1 MRTAGARPAGSSPRL
16 GRRDVLRMGLAA
28 SGALAATPLLD
39 RLGNGADGV
48 GAVNLLSLAPKS
60 DRDVGPPPNFA
71 RFSQPFRV
79 PPVLRPSRIANGVRF
94 YELEQRPALQQILP
108 RPFPPTPIFGF
119 NGIFPGPTIE
129 QTRGGPLTVV
139 ANKNSLPRGNP
150 YSTHLHGSPNQPF
163 YDGHPEDLVPVG
175 ATKTY
180 HYPNNE
186 EARTLW
192 YHDHAIDVT
201 SQHVYAGLLAFFLHQ
216 PADVEINQFNLNR
229 LPSGRYDVPMVI
241 TDIQYTPDG
250 RVFFDDHGEDSLF
263 GNVVLVN
270 GVPWPFM
277 AVDRAKYRF
286 RILQASVSR
295 GHDLR
300 LSNDMPMTVIATDSG
315 FVRRPIP
322 VSSFRM
328 GTAERYEVVLDFSSL
343 RPGTKVTLLNT
354 AAEDQ
359 MREVMQFVVGNAE
372 GPRQELPVQLNEP
385 VFPKPADVVRDRLFR
400 FERSGGQWVI
410 NGLPWDERVV
420 ATPRANTTERW
431 VFENKSGG
439 WFHPVHVHLVDFQIV
454 RRNGRAPFAYENGLK
469 DTAYVG
475 ENERL
480 ELLMTFRPPQPVDPG
495 QPVLGRYV
503 MHCHNLV
510 HEDHAMMSEFDVQ
523 PGRAAAASARHGFA
537 TDDGRSNRHAK
548 GMMVQW
554 ELRA

>member
-1 MRTAGARPAGSSPRL
+1 
-16 GRRDVLRMGLAA
+16 MGLAA
-28 SGALAATPLLD
+28 GGALAATPLFG
-39 RLGNGADGV
+39 RLTDGPDGADT
-48 GAVNLLSLAPKS
+48 VNLMAVASRS
-60 DRDVGPPPNFA
+60 DDDAGPPPKFP

-79 PPVLRPSRIANGVRF
+79 PPVLRPSRVANGVRF

-108 RPFPPTPIFGF
+108 KQFPPTPIFGF
-119 NGIFPGPTIE
+119 NGIYPGPTIT
-129 QTRGGPLTVV
+129 QTRGGDLTVV

-192 YHDHAIDVT
+192 YHDHAIDIT
-201 SQHVYAGLLAFFLHQ
+201 AQHVYAGLAAFFLHQ
-216 PADVEINQFNLNR
+216 PAAPEIREFGLDR
-229 LPSGRYDVPMVI
+229 LPSDRYDVPLVI
-241 TDIQYTPDG
+241 ADIQYTPDG
-250 RVFFDDHGEDSLF
+250 RVFFDDHGEDSLL
-263 GNVVLVN
+263 GNVVVVN

-277 AVDRAKYRF
+277 TVDRAKYRF

-295 GHDLR
+295 GYDLR
-300 LSNDMPMTVIATDSG
+300 LSNGMPMTVIATDSG

-322 VSSFRM
+322 VGSFRM
-328 GTAERYEVVLDFSSL
+328 GTAERYEVVIDFSSL
-343 RPGTKVTLLNT
+343 QPGTRVTLLNT
-354 AAEDQ
+354 AGEEQ
-359 MREVMQFVVGNAE
+359 MRDVMQFVVGTTD
-372 GPRQELPVQLNEP
+372 GPHQALPGQLNEP
-385 VFPKPADVVRDRLFR
+385 VFPNPGAVVRERLFR

-431 VFENKSGG
+431 FFENKSGG

-480 ELLMTFRPPQPVDPG
+480 ELLMTFRPALPVDPNR
-495 QPVLGRYV
+495 PVLGKYV

-510 HEDHAMMSEFDVQ
+510 HEDHAMMTEFDVR
-523 PGRAAAASARHGFA
+523 PGSAAAAQAGHARA
-537 TDDGRSNRHAK
+537 AGRS
-548 GMMVQW
+548 MMVQW

>member
-1 MRTAGARPAGSSPRL
+1 MTMDQPGPKRASGRL
-16 GRRDVLRMGLAA
+16 GRRELLRMGLAG

-39 RLGNGADGV
+39 WLNRGKEGA
-48 GAVNLLSLAPKS
+48 GAVNLLSLAGKS
-60 DRDVGPPPNFA
+60 DDDPGPPPKFPH
-71 RFSQPFRV
+71 FSQPFQA
-79 PPVLRPSRIANGVRF
+79 PPVLEPSRTENGVKL
-94 YELEQRPALQQILP
+94 YNVEQRPAFQQILP
-108 RPFPPTPIFGF
+108 KPFPPTPIFGF
-119 NGIFPGPTIE
+119 NGIFPGPTIT
-129 QTRGGPLTVV
+129 QTRGGDLTVV
-139 ANKNSLPRGNP
+139 ANKNSLPAGNP

-201 SQHVYAGLLAFFLHQ
+201 APHVYAGLAAFFLHQ
-216 PADVEINQFNLNR
+216 PAAPEINKFGLDR
-229 LPSGRYDVPMVI
+229 LPSGRYDVPMLVS
-241 TDIQYTPDG
+241 DIQYTPGG
-250 RVFFDDHGEDSLF
+250 RVFFDDHGQDSLL

-270 GVPWPFM
+270 GVPWPLM
-277 AVDRAKYRF
+277 TVDRAKYRF

-295 GHDLR
+295 GYNFR
-300 LSNDMPMTVIATDSG
+300 LSNGMPMNVIATDSG
-315 FVRRPIP
+315 FVRSPIP
-322 VSSFRM
+322 VASFRM
-328 GTAERYEVVLDFSSL
+328 GTAERYEIVIDFSSL
-343 RPGTKVTLLNT
+343 QPGTRVTLLNT
-354 AAEDQ
+354 AGEDQ
-359 MREVMQFVVGNAE
+359 MRDVMQFLVGSTD
-372 GPRQELPVQLNEP
+372 GPRQELPAQLADP
-385 VFPKPADVVRDRLFR
+385 VFPDPATVVRSRQFR

-431 VFENKSGG
+431 IFENKSGG

-454 RRNGRAPFAYENGLK
+454 RRNGRSPFPYENGLK

-480 ELLMTFRPPQPVDPG
+480 ELLMTFRPALPVDPAK
-495 QPVLGRYV
+495 PVLGKYV

-510 HEDHAMMSEFDVQ
+510 HEDHAMMSEFDVR
-523 PGRAAAASARHGFA
+523 PGSIAVPRPRSAAAARKPM
-537 TDDGRSNRHAK
+537 RS
-548 GMMVQW
+548 MMVQW

>member
-1 MRTAGARPAGSSPRL
+1 MSMDGPGPSQASACI
-16 GRRDVLRMGLAA
+16 GRRDLIRMGLAA
-28 SGALAATPLLD
+28 GGALAATPLFG
-39 RLGNGADGV
+39 RLTDGPDGADT
-48 GAVNLLSLAPKS
+48 VNLMAVASRS
-60 DRDVGPPPNFA
+60 DDDAGPPPKFP

-79 PPVLRPSRIANGVRF
+79 PPVLRPSRVANGVRF

-108 RPFPPTPIFGF
+108 KQFPPTPIFGF
-119 NGIFPGPTIE
+119 NGIYPGPTIT
-129 QTRGGPLTVV
+129 QTRGGDLTVV

-192 YHDHAIDVT
+192 YHDHAIDIT
-201 SQHVYAGLLAFFLHQ
+201 AQHVYAGLAAFFLHQ
-216 PADVEINQFNLNR
+216 PAAPEIREFGLDR
-229 LPSGRYDVPMVI
+229 LPSDRYDVPLVI
-241 TDIQYTPDG
+241 ADIQYTPDG
-250 RVFFDDHGEDSLF
+250 RVFFDDHGEDSLL
-263 GNVVLVN
+263 GNVVVVN

-277 AVDRAKYRF
+277 TVDRAKYRF

-295 GHDLR
+295 GYDLR
-300 LSNDMPMTVIATDSG
+300 LSNGMPMTVIATDSG

-322 VSSFRM
+322 VGSFRM
-328 GTAERYEVVLDFSSL
+328 GTAERYEVVIDFSSL
-343 RPGTKVTLLNT
+343 QPGTRVTLLNT
-354 AAEDQ
+354 AGEEQ
-359 MREVMQFVVGNAE
+359 MRDVMQFVVGTTD
-372 GPRQELPVQLNEP
+372 GPHQALPGQLNEP
-385 VFPKPADVVRDRLFR
+385 VFPNPGAVVRERLFR

-431 VFENKSGG
+431 FFENKSGG

-480 ELLMTFRPPQPVDPG
+480 ELLMTFRPALPVDPNR
-495 QPVLGRYV
+495 PVLGKYV

-510 HEDHAMMSEFDVQ
+510 HEDHAMMTEFDVR
-523 PGRAAAASARHGFA
+523 PGSAAAAQAGHARA
-537 TDDGRSNRHAK
+537 AGRS
-548 GMMVQW
+548 MMVQW